1 VKAALAKNPSHAG
14 LKRQC
19 QLASLKQILIA
30 YDLQSFNF
38 AETTHAKE
46 LAFHILVQDRA
57 TAVEDALA
65 VTEVYSNVGQTDVYL
80 FRCCFLAENN
90 RADKIVTLLR
100 GITPV
105 SVLDD
110 VCERFVRYCSSA
122 LSDPLN
128 SFRPQYAD
136 AARCLRVLLKSL
148 SPDPTAVMRTCG
160 ISCRSWML
168 YTGLIRSLASSFPIM
183 ITAQRPTIR
192 LAQRPYTLLT
202 KQRSSIITTS
212 QIEYSTDPTA
222 RSVNGN
228 PTDTVAYS
236 LDKILS
242 KLYDCRPTQ

>member
-1 VKAALAKNPSHAG
+1 MKAALAKNPSHAG

-38 AETTHAKE
+38 AETTTHAKE

-57 TAVEDALA
+57 TA

-148 SPDPTAVMRTCG
+148 SPDCSDEDLRNQLSELDAVHRLDSEFG
-160 ISCRSWML
+160 IFISHNDYC
-168 YTGLIRSLASSFPIM
+168 
-183 ITAQRPTIR
+183 
-192 LAQRPYTLLT
+192 
-202 KQRSSIITTS
+202 TTS
-212 QIEYSTDPTA
+212 YSSTCPAALHSTNKA
-222 RSVNGN
+222 
-228 PTDTVAYS
+228 TF
-236 LDKILS
+236 
-242 KLYDCRPTQ
+242 